1 MNTNKRY
8 KASVFSLLFGNAE
21 TLRELYGAITGV
33 NIPPDTPI
41 SINTLE
47 DVLFMEQINDLSFS
61 IGDKLVVLIE
71 HQSTINPNMP
81 LRLLMYIARVYEKI
95 TGSENIYST
104 RQIAIPRPEFIVL
117 YNGVV
122 PYPDEAV
129 IRLSDLYAD
138 KSLAPE
144 LDLTVQV
151 YNINTGHN
159 EARLRKSGT
168 LGGYS
173 AFIDKVREFE
183 GQTNNLDQAIKK
195 AVSWC
200 IEHGVL
206 PDFLKTNGSE
216 VVNMLLTEWNM
227 DKALEVRGRE
237 AWEDGRTEGVRIGET
252 KVIEMLQS
260 GKRPEEIL
268 KQYGSK

>member
-1 MNTNKRY
+1 
-8 KASVFSLLFGNAE
+8 L
-21 TLRELYGAITGV
+21 
-33 NIPPDTPI
+33 
-41 SINTLE
+41 
-47 DVLFMEQINDLSFS
+47 
-61 IGDKLVVLIE
+61 
-71 HQSTINPNMP
+71 
-81 LRLLMYIARVYEKI
+81 
-95 TGSENIYST
+95 
-104 RQIAIPRPEFIVL
+104 
-117 YNGVV
+117 

-144 LDLTVQV
+144 LELTVPV
-151 YNINTGHN
+151 YNINTSHN
-159 EARLRKSGT
+159 EVRLRKSGT

-183 GQTNNLDQAIKK
+183 SQTNNLDQAIKK
-195 AVSWC
+195 AVNWC

-206 PDFLKTNGSE
+206 PDFLKANGSE

-252 KVIEMLQS
+252 KGRAELLGLLQS

-268 KQYGSK
+268 KQYGYK